1 MPVDDDLAATDVA
14 GQGNVPDATPRANGG
29 ANGAN
34 GIKKEEGA
42 EDTYG
47 NGGEVAGQKRKRYV
61 TVVEGGKK
69 RKVIEIVG
77 AWYIAAVIR

>member
-1 MPVDDDLAATDVA
+1 MPVDDDPATAKVA
-14 GQGNVPDATPRANGG
+14 GEDSGPEAADHANG
-29 ANGAN
+29 GAN

-69 RKVIEIVG
+69 RKIIEIVS
-77 AWYIAAVIR
+77 ARYIAAIYC